1 MRRKDRPR
9 TLWIDAICINEADVD
24 ERGHQVGIM
33 YEIYTHN
40 RHNCIYLGPDDGSML
55 KVIESIDAILREIS
69 NETRNYAEFNEMLI
83 ESSGWSKYSD
93 APFSIDINQSDLWK
107 FFENSWFSRLW
118 VVQEAALSHIS
129 TCYCG
134 VFHISLTDVLYV
146 GSWLVYKWNQL
157 LQQITTAQFVGM
169 SNAKAMF
176 HAANRTHGRH
186 FRHRPILWHFLA
198 EFAGLHTFDRR
209 DQVSALVALWQM
221 HTETAVLPATLKP
234 DYALGVSKVF
244 RNACEFAIQE
254 TNSLVLLRNVHAS
267 QDGKDTA
274 LWPSWVP
281 VFDRKLGS
289 EIPWFGLLTRC
300 NAHNESPMRVLGF
313 DDGSNTLNVDGLMV
327 DEVVD
332 LTWIP
337 TKCTASSLTT
347 FVASAESLRPYS
359 TWVGALRGGPEQRAS
374 LVLIAGRTYGFD
386 RVTDEEALQGYR
398 NFKTY
403 VKDRS
408 CAPPHVP

>member
-1 MRRKDRPR
+1 MYEYEPLDRERKEIRLLTLQPGSRNAMLFCTLATAYLDTPTPPRYETISYVCGDQKIKGPINLHGSEVEVPATSEAALRRMRRKDRPR

-69 NETRNYAEFNEMLI
+69 NETRNYADFNEMLI
-83 ESSGWSKYSD
+83 DSSGWSKYSD
-93 APFSIDINQSDLWK
+93 APFSNDINQSDLWK

-198 EFAGLHTFDRR
+198 EFAELHTFDRR
-209 DQVSALVALWQM
+209 DQVFALVALWQM

-254 TNSLVLLRNVHAS
+254 TSSLVLLRNVHAS

-289 EIPWFGLLTRC
+289 EIPWF
-300 NAHNESPMRVLGF
+300 
-313 DDGSNTLNVDGLMV
+313 
-327 DEVVD
+327 
-332 LTWIP
+332 
-337 TKCTASSLTT
+337 
-347 FVASAESLRPYS
+347 
-359 TWVGALRGGPEQRAS
+359 
-374 LVLIAGRTYGFD
+374 
-386 RVTDEEALQGYR
+386 
-398 NFKTY
+398 
-403 VKDRS
+403 
-408 CAPPHVP
+408 